1 MFLNCNSWLHIY
13 NLRTILPYMSVSRE
27 LLVIKNSKVLVTG
40 KIIYMKYMCICMYFI
55 HMCNMHLRPLQFTL
69 MEVCTWDHSYKR
81 NELQVEKVTYFF
93 PMIEI
98 LMLQK
103 RTDFQITPGI
113 FLKKAFKMETSV
125 TSTAAAVEKP
135 PVYSRNLQKLSV
147 SYIIKHLQFQL
158 IFFLYLP
165 YLSKYFYFIFL
176 LSYWIMLFYPFLG
189 VMNVKVWLHML
200 RK

>member
-55 HMCNMHLRPLQFTL
+55 HMCNMHLHPLQFTL
-69 MEVCTWDHSYKR
+69 MEVCTWDHSYKC

-113 FLKKAFKMETSV
+113 FLKHSRWRHLWQAQLQLLKNLQCTPETSRNFRFLILLNICNFSSFFFY
-125 TSTAAAVEKP
+125 TSRT
-135 PVYSRNLQKLSV
+135 SQNTFIL
-147 SYIIKHLQFQL
+147 F
-158 IFFLYLP
+158 
-165 YLSKYFYFIFL
+165 FYFLIELCCF
-176 LSYWIMLFYPFLG
+176 IHF
-189 VMNVKVWLHML
+189 
-200 RK
+200 

>member
-55 HMCNMHLRPLQFTL
+55 HMCNMHLRLLQFTL
-69 MEVCTWDHSYKR
+69 MEVCTWDHSYKC

-98 LMLQK
+98 MMLKK

-135 PVYSRNLQKLSV
+135 PVYSRNLQKFSF
-147 SYIIKHLQFQL
+147 SYIIKYFQFQL
-158 IFFLYLP
+158 IFFIPPIPLKIL
-165 YLSKYFYFIFL
+165 LFFYFLIELCCF
-176 LSYWIMLFYPFLG
+176 IHF
-189 VMNVKVWLHML
+189 
-200 RK
+200 

>member
-55 HMCNMHLRPLQFTL
+55 HMCNMHLRLLQFTL
-69 MEVCTWDHSYKR
+69 MEVCTWDHSYKC

-98 LMLQK
+98 MMLKK

-135 PVYSRNLQKLSV
+135 PVYSRNLQKLS
-147 SYIIKHLQFQL
+147 FL
-158 IFFLYLP
+158 ILLNICNFSSFFLYLP

-176 LSYWIMLFYPFLG
+176 LSYWIMLFHPFLG
-189 VMNVKVWLHML
+189 VMNVKVWLPML

>member
-55 HMCNMHLRPLQFTL
+55 HMCNMHLHPLQFTL
-69 MEVCTWDHSYKR
+69 MEVCTWDHSYKC